1 MQLIRRP
8 RGSSTA
14 APFTKPSTK
23 WLMVVPIVPPCRY
36 SSVRTPDTNVNDP
49 LSAMKGSA
57 ARTRLIW
64 PIPLNLIEFAPC
76 SSVLSSRAP
85 KDTSPAALTLGMG
98 NVRLVVAGLAADRD
112 DLVSVLL
119 QCSPYGGSDSSASN
133 DDCFHLVSPVRF

>member
-23 WLMVVPIVPPCRY
+23 WLMVVPMVPPCRY

-64 PIPLNLIEFAPC
+64 PIPLNLIEFAHC

-85 KDTSPAALTLGMG
+85 KDTSPLRQRRRRAARLQHALPGHHGLLGPDG
-98 NVRLVVAGLAADRD
+98 DGWL
-112 DLVSVLL
+112 
-119 QCSPYGGSDSSASN
+119 GS
-133 DDCFHLVSPVRF
+133 